1 VPIGNPDR
9 RTLRGALQIAVVVAL
24 LSLILPGRG
33 ITLFL
38 VAFVVG
44 FLAGLAAEFLFA
56 KRRG

>member
-44 FLAGLAAEFLFA
+44 FLAGLAA
-56 KRRG
+56 